1 MTNASVFNERAPK
14 LINRLRGLAATELC
28 GFDIVMQRV
37 TWNHLLSTDRTVG
50 TKYLNRNFI
59 SMQWI
64 GGVREGGEAILT
76 IITEIKHLDKYENS
90 L

>member
-14 LINRLRGLAATELC
+14 LINRLRGLAATELR

-37 TWNHLLSTDRTVG
+37 TWNHLPSTDGTLG

-59 SMQWI
+59 SMQSVGAGR
-64 GGVREGGEAILT
+64 GGGGQ
-76 IITEIKHLDKYENS
+76 S
-90 L
+90 